1 MNTATREMLIDSTV
15 KPISRAPVIAA
26 SSGRM
31 PCSRWRMTFSTTTIA
46 SSTTKP
52 VATVR
57 AISDRLSM
65 L

>member
-1 MNTATREMLIDSTV
+1 M
-15 KPISRAPVIAA
+15 KPISSAPRKAA
-26 SSGRM
+26 SMGIM
-31 PCSRWRMTFSTTTIA
+31 PFSMCRLMFSTTTMA
-46 SSTTKP
+46 SSTTNP